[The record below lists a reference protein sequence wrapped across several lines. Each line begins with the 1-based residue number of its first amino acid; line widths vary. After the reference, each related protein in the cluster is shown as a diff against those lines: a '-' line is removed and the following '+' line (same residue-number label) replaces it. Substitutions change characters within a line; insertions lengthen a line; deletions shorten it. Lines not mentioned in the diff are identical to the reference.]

1 MSPAA
6 FVIRAIAGLIVGN
19 MTSSSTDNW
28 TPNDGDLEEI
38 IEELP
43 TLIAVRDFA
52 DKLAHIPWFT
62 SIGDELAPAHIDLA
76 RAYVNGLGFP
86 QVDVALVP
94 DWDSALTLMENPH
107 WDSAAWDAEEML
119 RAALSA
125 DILERIHE
133 QALNVVLNHVS
144 AKAGEVLA
152 ASIQD
157 VAALWELDD
166 EAFLNAAAG
175 AAVQAAHQATLALA
189 AEADEDHPFLYKF
202 KLFEAGRWPIGIVG
216 STFNLF

>member
-1 MSPAA
+1 
-6 FVIRAIAGLIVGN
+6 

-28 TPNDGDLEEI
+28 TPNDGDLVEI

-52 DKLAHIPWFT
+52 GKLAHVPWY
-62 SIGDELAPAHIDLA
+62 LNA
-76 RAYVNGLGFP
+76 LGFP
-86 QVDVALVP
+86 EVDVALVP
-94 DWDSALTLMENPH
+94 DWDTALTLAENPH

-125 DILERIHE
+125 DVLERIHE
-133 QALNVVLNHVS
+133 QALSVVLTHVS
-144 AKAGEVLA
+144 TKAGAVLA
-152 ASIQD
+152 ELIQD

-175 AAVQAAHQATLALA
+175 AAVQATHQATLALA

-202 KLFEAGRWPIGIVG
+202 KLFEVGRWPIGIVG

>member
-1 MSPAA
+1 
-6 FVIRAIAGLIVGN
+6 

-28 TPNDGDLEEI
+28 TPNDGDLAEI

-52 DKLAHIPWFT
+52 GKLAHVPWFK

-76 RAYVNGLGFP
+76 RAYLNALGFP
-86 QVDVALVP
+86 EVDVALVP
-94 DWDSALTLMENPH
+94 DWDTALTLAENPH

-125 DILERIHE
+125 DVLERIHE
-133 QALNVVLNHVS
+133 QALNVVLTHVS
-144 AKAGEVLA
+144 AKAGAVLA
-152 ASIQD
+152 ELIQD

-175 AAVQAAHQATLALA
+175 AAVQATHQATLALA